1 MCNCPNMLGSVLYTG
16 FPGGSVVE
24 SACQCKK
31 LGFDP
36 WVGKILQGRKW
47 QPTPVFLPGKSHGQR
62 SLIGYSPWGRKRV
75 GHDLATK
82 QQQRTTRAIY
92 VLNTSGRRFPISAT
106 KRAFL
111 FLWLQGVPCL
121 FSLTPTLCGHC
132 WTYSCG

>member
-82 QQQRTTRAIY
+82 QQQRTTRAI
-92 VLNTSGRRFPISAT
+92 LCTEHIWEKIPNQCNKKSFPVFVAT
-106 KRAFL
+106 RCSML
-111 FLWLQGVPCL
+111 V
-121 FSLTPTLCGHC
+121 
-132 WTYSCG
+132 